1 MITKSNPNNRLVYL
15 LVDGENIDR
24 TLGQIISQKPSPEQ
38 RPRWDKIR
46 NFVEKKFQA
55 KCRALFFLNA
65 TAQIPGTFIQALKA
79 TKYIPI
85 PLSGPESVKV
95 VDVGIIKTLEALR
108 EQECDPTETLPPV
121 VLVSHDADFKEAFSA
136 LEHRERAI
144 LAFQEY
150 VSGEYLDIPG
160 LKIYD
165 LEDTVC
171 AFKEGSDPLPRTRT
185 ISIDEFDPMKYI
197 RYSSD

>member
-1 MITKSNPNNRLVYL
+1 MNTKSPDNRLVYL

-24 TLGQIISQKPSPEQ
+24 TLGQIIGHKPHPDQ
-38 RPRWDKIR
+38 RPRWDKVK

-65 TAQIPGTFIQALKA
+65 TDQIHGSFIQALKA

-95 VDVGIIKTLEALR
+95 VDIGIIKTLEALR
-108 EQECDPTETLPPV
+108 EQKREATRELPPV
-121 VLVSHDADFKEAFSA
+121 VLLSHDADFKEAFSA
-136 LEHRERAI
+136 LEHRDRAI
-144 LAFQEY
+144 IAFQEY
-150 VSGEYLDIPG
+150 VSGEFLDIPG

-165 LEDTVC
+165 LEDAVH
-171 AFKEGSDPLPRTRT
+171 AFREECEPLPRTRT
-185 ISIDEFDPMKYI
+185 IKIEDFDPMKYI
-197 RYSSD
+197 RYTSN